1 VPIALP
7 RVVREAAR
15 KVWPCPPVRRSGSD
29 VRSNW
34 RSAAQ
39 VRRVKGGLLRLRVN
53 SWALLSEVLELG
65 RWRVFARLPPAM
77 LFNARKDP
85 AKLSASLLNS
95 LELGQQ

>member
-1 VPIALP
+1 
-7 RVVREAAR
+7 
-15 KVWPCPPVRRSGSD
+15 

-65 RWRVFARLPPAM
+65 RWRVFARLPPVWFFALGRTREIPQLNGEM
-77 LFNARKDP
+77 NRLRKSITERSSP
-85 AKLSASLLNS
+85 LT
-95 LELGQQ
+95 LGDSIT